1 MVIRAA
7 DALAE
12 SFAVDALEMKAEAL
26 GAAAAAASTAELNLT
41 LAGTALELTDEAVL
55 GERYD
60 LAMRFSRLALVAAR
74 KGKDGELLKEVV
86 ARNKEV
92 QELRKQ

>member
-1 MVIRAA
+1 
-7 DALAE
+7 
-12 SFAVDALEMKAEAL
+12 MKAEAL
-26 GAAAAAASTAELNLT
+26 GGAAAAATTPELNLA
-41 LAGTALELTDEAVL
+41 LVGAALELTDEAVL